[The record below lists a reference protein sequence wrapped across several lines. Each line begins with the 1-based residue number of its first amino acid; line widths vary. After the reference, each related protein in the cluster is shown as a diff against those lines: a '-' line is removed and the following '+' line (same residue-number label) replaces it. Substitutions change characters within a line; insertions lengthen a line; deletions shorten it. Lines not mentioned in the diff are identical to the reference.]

1 MPFGITLLWSLWSW
15 ISSTTKKDQNGNGQQ
30 LFSKVS
36 DDISLDYVPTNFAKY
51 FKFTTSGGMIP
62 NWIWRSKEL
71 TGPQIREINMSLQ
84 RRHSAKDY
92 RPIGS
97 RPMDSTDLTDDISRG
112 MDLCLTKSVKE
123 AIAPKPYV
131 RVYSK

>member
-1 MPFGITLLWSLWSW
+1 
-15 ISSTTKKDQNGNGQQ
+15 
-30 LFSKVS
+30 
-36 DDISLDYVPTNFAKY
+36 
-51 FKFTTSGGMIP
+51 MIP

-123 AIAPKPYV
+123 AIAPKPYF